1 MHDLPVSP
9 QVHIGVVRL
18 NIPLRP
24 LKPAVRPALWRF
36 RIGKPGALTGSGSR
50 RSHGNL
56 GGQLELVEIA
66 WNGLMDDGIM
76 LSVGVFQPVS

>member
-1 MHDLPVSP
+1 M
-9 QVHIGVVRL
+9 
-18 NIPLRP
+18 
-24 LKPAVRPALWRF
+24 
-36 RIGKPGALTGSGSR
+36 GSGSR